1 LRGFGWIQVGVGRE
15 RVLCVC
21 GCVLAK
27 EGEGGC
33 PYGKLRSPLAGM
45 GSSSDEEDDVGAT
58 ARPDE
63 KKSKAAS
70 VSLFEFGSAKNSAVV
85 DTTLA
90 GYCPVGDNLDGCEW
104 RPLKNNQP
112 SAPQFR
118 IVF

>member
-1 LRGFGWIQVGVGRE
+1 MRARVCVACYRRAGRKWG
-15 RVLCVC
+15 RRM
-21 GCVLAK
+21 A
-27 EGEGGC
+27 
-33 PYGKLRSPLAGM
+33 
-45 GSSSDEEDDVGAT
+45 SSDEEDEANAT
-58 ARPDE
+58 ARPDDG
-63 KKSKAAS
+63 KGKQAKAAS